1 MRALQELAGQG
12 GWGAGPNAA
21 MRLWAMGTSW
31 ALVRQ
36 PSNFFLGFASLSPNA
51 KVFILQ
57 IQLAGDAVMA
67 ERGKSDEG

>member
-1 MRALQELAGQG
+1 
-12 GWGAGPNAA
+12 